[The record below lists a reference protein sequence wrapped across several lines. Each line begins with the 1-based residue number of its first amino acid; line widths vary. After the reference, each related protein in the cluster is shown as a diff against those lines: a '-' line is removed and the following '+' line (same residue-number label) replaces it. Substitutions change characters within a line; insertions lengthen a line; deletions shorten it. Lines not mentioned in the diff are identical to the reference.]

1 MTDYN
6 KILERAGLRPTDA
19 REAVLETLYR
29 IGRPAS
35 HGEVAE
41 ALRGELD
48 RVTIYRNLY
57 LLEEAGLAHKV
68 QGVDGKWRFCAHDP
82 DVVGCPGDQPHFVCL
97 SCGKM
102 ICLLGQA
109 LPHVDVPNGVK
120 VQGKQ
125 LVVYGLCPECCRDRQ
140 K

>member
-1 MTDYN
+1 MTNYN

-57 LLEEAGLAHKV
+57 LLRKQELCTRSRASTASGGFA
-68 QGVDGKWRFCAHDP
+68 P
-82 DVVGCPGDQPHFVCL
+82 MIPTSSVVRGTIPTFFV
-97 SCGKM
+97 
-102 ICLLGQA
+102 
-109 LPHVDVPNGVK
+109 
-120 VQGKQ
+120 
-125 LVVYGLCPECCRDRQ
+125 
-140 K
+140 